1 MGTVNYCKDF
11 IRNLAIIADP
21 LYRLTKK
28 NSAFTWDT
36 EAQSA
41 FDQVKS
47 AVANAVS
54 LNLPDTKYPF
64 YLECVRKG
72 SLFVKSLEMHHF
84 TIFGFKVII
93 KTDHNNI

>member
-72 SLFVKSLEMHHF
+72 SLVVKSLEMHHF